1 MMTDRIPQHRAALG
15 GVHTLDSESLKEF
28 ESHQP
33 KLLPPAVPI
42 ACSDTSRPPSTT
54 PAGLLSSSTASSA
67 AQSGRMEGGFN
78 GLKGKKISLITIVL
92 MSTTIL
98 MWTWEKTPL
107 LTTLV
112 PAETETRLQVSSDSS
127 VPLERELH
135 VGKGVTTLAERDAW
149 KEEFRAGLGSTLDS
163 GP

>member
-1 MMTDRIPQHRAALG
+1 M
-15 GVHTLDSESLKEF
+15 K
-28 ESHQP
+28 
-33 KLLPPAVPI
+33 
-42 ACSDTSRPPSTT
+42 
-54 PAGLLSSSTASSA
+54 
-67 AQSGRMEGGFN
+67 GGFN
-78 GLKGKKISLITIVL
+78 GLKGKQISLITIVL

-112 PAETETRLQVSSDSS
+112 PAETETRLQVSSELRDVVVDSS

-135 VGKGVTTLAERDAW
+135 VGKGVTALAERDAR

-163 GP
+163 GPLKRWD